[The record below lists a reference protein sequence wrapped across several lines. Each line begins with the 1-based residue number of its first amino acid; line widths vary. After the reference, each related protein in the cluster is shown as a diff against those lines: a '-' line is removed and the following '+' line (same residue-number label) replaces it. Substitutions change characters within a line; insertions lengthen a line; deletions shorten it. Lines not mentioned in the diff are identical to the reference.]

1 MLERFHR
8 AAKEKKSP
16 RTRLRQMLQVS
27 SRNSMSSAWRWLE
40 CHHTLERRTFGG
52 VEPVG
57 SIEVQCLFT
66 TATTLLRA
74 NVRLIML
81 KMLMGGGCDV
91 VVHF

>member
-16 RTRLRQMLQVS
+16 RTRLRQLLQVN
-27 SRNSMSSAWRWLE
+27 SRNSMFSEWRWLE
-40 CHHTLERRTFGG
+40 CRHTLERRTFGG

-57 SIEVQCLFT
+57 SIEAQCLIT

-74 NVRLIML
+74 NGRLIMP
-81 KMLMGGGCDV
+81 KMLMGGVCDV